1 MRSPHAAHNRN
12 GSVITHRT
20 SHLGASR
27 ESPSPYAGPDAA
39 NQGNST
45 RFLWTTTEAIR
56 QHAREHAPTR
66 ASPSGRL
73 PGAAPGFTSYPASRR
88 PHPPTRSRLERRQA
102 SPPLQGTACSRDRR
116 LQTADG
122 RRWKAR
128 RRTVAETPWTR
139 RPRWRR
145 RRTRRLSCPSPRRR
159 KSKAHASGG
168 RFPLFKPRDEAH
180 RPRPAPENGRY
191 V

>member
-1 MRSPHAAHNRN
+1 MPPENRLHSTPGQTQPIRGTPPAFCGRLLKRFVSTPVSTHQRALPRADDCLGLLPASPRIRHHAAPIPPLDH
-12 GSVITHRT
+12 GS
-20 SHLGASR
+20 
-27 ESPSPYAGPDAA
+27 
-39 NQGNST
+39 
-45 RFLWTTTEAIR
+45 
-56 QHAREHAPTR
+56 
-66 ASPSGRL
+66 SG
-73 PGAAPGFTSYPASRR
+73 GKR
-88 PHPPTRSRLERRQA
+88 PHRSKALRAHETVDCRPP
-102 SPPLQGTACSRDRR
+102 
-116 LQTADG
+116 TADG
-122 RRWKAR
+122 GRRDGGQS
-128 RRTVAETPWTR
+128 AETPWTR